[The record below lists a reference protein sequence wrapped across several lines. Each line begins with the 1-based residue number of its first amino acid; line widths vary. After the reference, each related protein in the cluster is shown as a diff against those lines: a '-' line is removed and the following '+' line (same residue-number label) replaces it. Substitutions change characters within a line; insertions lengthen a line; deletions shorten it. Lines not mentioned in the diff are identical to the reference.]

1 MYKVV
6 TNALSSQ
13 FVETNNLV
21 CTWWFS
27 WATHAAS
34 VFTIPAYISKVDTDT
49 AELGYTRYGLTGCQ
63 KTNKQTNK
71 PTLCKHMMDI
81 RQDNAA
87 TFYHVYSEPFC
98 QCQYHS
104 IYPPVHICSFV
115 KHFNSR
121 LVRRWHAYL
130 NSLTIP
136 SLYKFHKPG

>member
-63 KTNKQTNK
+63 KNKQTNK

-87 TFYHVYSEPFC
+87 TFTMFTRNLSANA
-98 QCQYHS
+98 S
-104 IYPPVHICSFV
+104 ITAYTLRFIFV
-115 KHFNSR
+115 LS
-121 LVRRWHAYL
+121 L
-130 NSLTIP
+130 NMLIP
-136 SLYKFHKPG
+136 GWSVGDTHT